1 MSKTAET
8 HIKKYYL
15 VSEDLYPSII
25 DEFGAIED
33 GEELNAI
40 QSERLIENIKKAL
53 TTLKQIDTSA
63 IGSVVSDEQKEVIED
78 NISFMYEDLLVI
90 QKRLM
95 ADEYIDNLKSP
106 VRRYFK
112 QIGGDPSNYKK
123 WAKDEEELTNKFIGM
138 LLQPNN
144 IDMYKNQIKRM
155 ALGTMSLKEF
165 KKIFDATKHKMIPI
179 PNYAFESFREYKR

>member
-1 MSKTAET
+1 MSKTAEI

-25 DEFGAIED
+25 DEFGSIED
-33 GEELNAI
+33 GKELNAI
-40 QSERLIENIKKAL
+40 QSERLIENIKRAL